1 MTNNSIRTLN
11 AYEIAELLRGRE
23 KEIVNEI
30 SLGYQAHGNRMSA
43 VPHSVFLRFP
53 QNSTDRIIALPAY
66 LGGDFNVAG
75 IKWISSFP
83 GNINRGKD
91 RASAAIILNSLEDGW
106 PVAFL
111 EGSVI
116 SAQRTAAG
124 AALAAHTLRK
134 SQPHT
139 CLALIGCGVINYEIV
154 KFIAATCPELVSLT
168 IYDKDSGRASGFA
181 NRCRSNFDE
190 LEVKIVSN
198 LDEALAGA
206 PLISIATTAS
216 TPHIADLSACPN
228 DALLLHISL
237 RDISADTIL
246 TCENVVDDVDHVCR
260 ENTSLH
266 LAEKLSGN
274 RDFIHCA
281 LPDILLGRA
290 PAPAHNKRTIFSPF
304 GLGIL
309 DLALAKLVLDLARD
323 KGVGAVIES
332 FVAESRLS

>member
-1 MTNNSIRTLN
+1 MSNNSIRTLN
-11 AYEIAELLRGRE
+11 AHEIAELLRGRE
-23 KEIVNEI
+23 KEIVDEV
-30 SLGYQAHGNRMSA
+30 SLAYQAHGNQMSA
-43 VPHSVFLRFP
+43 VPQSVFLRFP
-53 QNSTDRIIALPAY
+53 ENSTDRIIALPAY

-124 AALAAHTLRK
+124 AALAARTLRK

-139 CLALIGCGVINYEIV
+139 CLAVIGCGVINYEVV
-154 KFIAATCPELVSLT
+154 KFIAATCPELAHLT
-168 IYDKDSGRASGFA
+168 VYDKDPGRASGFA
-181 NRCRSNFDE
+181 NRCRSNFGE
-190 LEVKIVSN
+190 LEVKIVSS
-198 LDEALAGA
+198 LDETLAGA

-216 TPHIADLSACPN
+216 TPHIADLSACPK

-237 RDISADTIL
+237 RDISAETIL
-246 TCENVVDDVDHVCR
+246 TCENVVDDIDHVCR

-274 RDFIHCA
+274 RDFIYCA

-323 KGVGAVIES
+323 NGVGAVIES
-332 FVAESRLS
+332 FVAESRLG